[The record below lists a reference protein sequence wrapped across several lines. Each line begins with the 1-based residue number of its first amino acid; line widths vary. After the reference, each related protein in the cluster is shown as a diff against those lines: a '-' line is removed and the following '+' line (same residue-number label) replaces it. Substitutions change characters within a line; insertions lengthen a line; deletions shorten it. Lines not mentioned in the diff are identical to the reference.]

1 MKGKPEVQRYKGLG
15 EMNPEQ
21 LWSTTMDP
29 ETRMMGRVTLEEAEE
44 AERTFALL
52 MGEKVEP
59 RRRYIVEH
67 AREVYNLDI

>member
-1 MKGKPEVQRYKGLG
+1 
-15 EMNPEQ
+15 
-21 LWSTTMDP
+21 MDP